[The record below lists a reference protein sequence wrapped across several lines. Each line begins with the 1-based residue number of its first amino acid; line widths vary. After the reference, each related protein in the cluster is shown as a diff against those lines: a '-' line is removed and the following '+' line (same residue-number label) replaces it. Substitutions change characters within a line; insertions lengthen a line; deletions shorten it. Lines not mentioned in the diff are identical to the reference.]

1 VPTALESVA
10 ACALAAPPE
19 DACRRVL
26 ERVRHDFDADV
37 AVLAA
42 CDGAAGAFVDR
53 APAAAALEPDA
64 DLLAAAFG
72 QGEPVALHGRESERL
87 LAIGLDLAEAGRWCL
102 ALGRAAG
109 APWTTR
115 DERALAER
123 APGLRL
129 AFANGLLRRRLATER
144 REAVAVRERLL
155 GSVSHELRN
164 PLAPILMWT
173 TTLRRLRPEDRDVA
187 RAADAIEQAI
197 EVARGVLDDLA
208 WIRRLESGRVELE
221 RRPIDL
227 ARLVA
232 EEADRREV
240 GPRARIRV
248 ATTVPPEPVP
258 VEGDAA
264 RLARAIGAVL
274 DNAIKFS
281 PPDGTVR
288 VRVVARSATAEVTV
302 ADEGPG
308 IDRETLPEL
317 FAPFA
322 PSHGA
327 RSGLGV
333 GLAIA
338 RSLVALHGGHMEA
351 SSPAGGGTSIVIAL
365 PLLASD
371 AGRSA
376 RA

>member
-109 APWTTR
+109 APWT
-115 DERALAER
+115 
-123 APGLRL
+123 
-129 AFANGLLRRRLATER
+129 RLATER

-258 VEGDAA
+258 V
-264 RLARAIGAVL
+264 
-274 DNAIKFS
+274 
-281 PPDGTVR
+281 
-288 VRVVARSATAEVTV
+288 
-302 ADEGPG
+302 
-308 IDRETLPEL
+308 
-317 FAPFA
+317 
-322 PSHGA
+322 
-327 RSGLGV
+327 
-333 GLAIA
+333 
-338 RSLVALHGGHMEA
+338 
-351 SSPAGGGTSIVIAL
+351 
-365 PLLASD
+365 
-371 AGRSA
+371 
-376 RA
+376 